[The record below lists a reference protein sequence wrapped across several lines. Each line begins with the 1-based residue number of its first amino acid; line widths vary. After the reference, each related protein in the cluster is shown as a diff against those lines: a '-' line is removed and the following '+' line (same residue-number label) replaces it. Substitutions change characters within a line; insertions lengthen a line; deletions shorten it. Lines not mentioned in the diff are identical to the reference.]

1 MQRETAAVDA
11 AGALTFNPAF
21 AMSPAESRSPSG
33 SPARRGVPPAS
44 AAATPMIGL
53 VTPAAAPDA
62 DACAAAERGLRAR
75 SLFQEPPP
83 GGEPATPGGPAAPAA
98 LGGLPRLPLTP
109 GTARRL
115 RRPAGGRRK
124 ENAPANA
131 RSAAPRAD
139 APSPGKRARAGHQ
152 ASPAAPTLPPPGLT
166 DSPAPARVTP
176 DSGMLRTAAAAALS
190 LDASRSGGGAPA
202 PAGAAGGGGLPLSP
216 LRPAAGRLA
225 RAATAPAATP
235 ERPPLAEQAGAPG
248 AEMAAA
254 VCSAAA
260 ERSP

>member
-1 MQRETAAVDA
+1 MLRKTAAVDA
-11 AGALTFNPAF
+11 AGVLTFNPAF

-33 SPARRGVPPAS
+33 SPACRGVPPAS

-62 DACAAAERGLRAR
+62 DACTAAERGLRAR

-83 GGEPATPGGPAAPAA
+83 GGEPATPGGPAGPAA

-115 RRPAGGRRK
+115 RHPAGGRRK

-216 LRPAAGRLA
+216 LRPAAARLA

-235 ERPPLAEQAGAPG
+235 KRMPLAEQAGAPG
-248 AEMAAA
+248 
-254 VCSAAA
+254 C
-260 ERSP
+260 